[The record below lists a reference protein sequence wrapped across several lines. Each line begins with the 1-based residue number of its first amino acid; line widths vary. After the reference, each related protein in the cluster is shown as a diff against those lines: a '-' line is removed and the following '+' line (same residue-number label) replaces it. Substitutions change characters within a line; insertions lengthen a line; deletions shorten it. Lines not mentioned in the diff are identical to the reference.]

1 LDVPGSLAILV
12 SLNRQPKLKLW
23 RDVFDSLNDAVV
35 VLSPQLDVLL
45 RNPAAEAVLGS
56 QVNRGMVEALLSR
69 NHWLEGMV
77 RDCLERRQESSCA
90 DATLALAGQDLAVRA
105 EVAPLLN
112 ESGQFKGAVVL
123 LHDLSHQKGMELV
136 AVNGGESE
144 RLLGLS
150 PSGLA
155 HEIKNPLT
163 GIKGAAELLAG
174 LFPSEHRAQQYC
186 GLIMEG
192 VSRITDLIEQVLSV
206 SGPQRL
212 KNEPLNIHLV
222 LHRALGMAGL
232 FPPGA
237 SAIRV
242 EQVFDPSLPEVS
254 GDAAALEGVFL
265 NLFRNAIEAIGPS
278 AGMIRLR
285 TRMESEFRLRMGR
298 EQRRFLRVEV
308 SDSGPGMT
316 PEQEAQLFTPFFTT
330 KPAGSGL
337 GLVLSQRIISL
348 HRGKLWAER
357 SDEKGLT
364 GMTFKVTLP
373 LADGTQAKHGE
384 SGIA

>member
-1 LDVPGSLAILV
+1 MA
-12 SLNRQPKLKLW
+12 LNRQPKLKLW
-23 RDVFDSLNDAVV
+23 RDVLDSLNDAVV
-35 VLSPQLDVLL
+35 VLSPHLDIALK
-45 RNPAAEAVLGS
+45 NPAAEALLGS
-56 QVNRGMVEALLSR
+56 QVNRGLVEALLGR
-69 NHWLEGMV
+69 NPWLEGMV

-90 DATLALAGQDLAVRA
+90 DAKLALAGQDLAVRA

-112 ESGQFKGAVVL
+112 EAGQFKGAVVL
-123 LHDLSHQKGMELV
+123 LHDLSHQRGVEL
-136 AVNGGESE
+136 AVNGADGE

-163 GIKGAAELLAG
+163 GIKGAAELLSG

-186 GLIMEG
+186 GLIVDG
-192 VSRITDLIEQVLSV
+192 VSRIAELVEQVLSV

-212 KNEPLNIHLV
+212 KKEPVNIHMV

-232 FPPGA
+232 FPPGDG
-237 SAIRV
+237 AIKV
-242 EQVFDPSLPEVS
+242 EQIFDPSLPEVL
-254 GDAAALEGVFL
+254 GDTAALERVFL
-265 NLFRNAIEAIGPS
+265 NLFRNASDAIGPA
-278 AGMIRLR
+278 AGIIRLR
-285 TRMESEFRLRMGR
+285 TRMESQFRLRMGR

-316 PEQEAQLFTPFFTT
+316 PDQQAQLFTPFFTT
-330 KPAGSGL
+330 KPNGSGL
-337 GLVLSQRIISL
+337 GLVLSQRIIAL
-348 HRGKLWAER
+348 HEGKLWAEH
-357 SDEKGLT
+357 SEEVGLT

-373 LADGTQAKHGE
+373 LTVGSQAKYGE

>member
-1 LDVPGSLAILV
+1 M

-35 VLSPQLDVLL
+35 VLSPHLDILL
-45 RNPAAEAVLGS
+45 KNSAAEAVLGS

-69 NHWLEGMV
+69 NQWLEGMV

-90 DATLALAGQDLAVRA
+90 DANLALAGQDLVVRA

-144 RLLGLS
+144 RMLGLS

-206 SGPQRL
+206 SGPKRL
-212 KNEPLNIHLV
+212 KKAPVNIHMV

-232 FPPGA
+232 FPPVDG
-237 SAIRV
+237 AIRV
-242 EQVFDPSLPEVS
+242 EQFFDPSLPEVL

-285 TRMESEFRLRMGR
+285 TRMESQFRLRMGR

-308 SDSGPGMT
+308 SDSGPGIT

-357 SDEKGLT
+357 SDEQGLT

>member
-1 LDVPGSLAILV
+1 M
-12 SLNRQPKLKLW
+12 
-23 RDVFDSLNDAVV
+23 
-35 VLSPQLDVLL
+35 VLSPHLDIVLK
-45 RNPAAEAVLGS
+45 NPAAEALLGS
-56 QVNRGMVEALLSR
+56 QVNRGLVEALLGR
-69 NHWLEGMV
+69 NPWLERMV

-90 DATLALAGQDLAVRA
+90 DAKLALAGQDLAVRA

-112 ESGQFKGAVVL
+112 EAGRLKGAVIL
-123 LHDLSHQKGMELV
+123 LHDLSHQRGVELV
-136 AVNGGESE
+136 VNGADGE
-144 RLLGLS
+144 RLIGLS

-163 GIKGAAELLAG
+163 GIKGAAELLSG

-186 GLIMEG
+186 GLIMDG
-192 VSRITDLIEQVLSV
+192 VSRIAELVEQVLSV

-212 KNEPLNIHLV
+212 KKDAVNIHMV

-237 SAIRV
+237 GAIKV
-242 EQVFDPSLPEVS
+242 EQIFDPSLPEVL
-254 GDAAALEGVFL
+254 GDAAALERVFL
-265 NLFRNAIEAIGPS
+265 NLFRNAIDAIGPGPG
-278 AGMIRLR
+278 AIRLR
-285 TRMESEFRLRMGR
+285 TRMESQFRLRMGR

-316 PEQEAQLFTPFFTT
+316 PDQQAQLFTPFFTT
-330 KPAGSGL
+330 KPNGSGL
-337 GLVLSQRIISL
+337 GLVLSQRIIAL
-348 HRGKLWAER
+348 HDGKLWAER
-357 SDEKGLT
+357 SEEPGLT

-373 LADGTQAKHGE
+373 LVVASQAKYGE

>member
-1 LDVPGSLAILV
+1 LL
-12 SLNRQPKLKLW
+12 LNRQPKLKLW
-23 RDVFDSLNDAVV
+23 RDVFDSLNDAVL
-35 VLSPQLDVLL
+35 VLSPLFDVVLK
-45 RNPAAEAVLGS
+45 NPAAEALLGT

-69 NHWLEGMV
+69 NQWLEGMV

-144 RLLGLS
+144 RVLGLS

-212 KNEPLNIHLV
+212 KQEPINIHRV
-222 LHRALGMAGL
+222 LHRALGIAGL
-232 FPPGA
+232 FPAGA
-237 SAIRV
+237 SGIRLD
-242 EQVFDPSLPEVS
+242 QVFDPSLPEVL

-278 AGMIRLR
+278 SGTIRLR

-308 SDSGPGMT
+308 SDSGPGMS

-330 KPAGSGL
+330 KPTGSGL
-337 GLVLSQRIISL
+337 GLVLSQRIITL

-357 SDEKGLT
+357 SDETGMT

-373 LADGTQAKHGE
+373 LADGSQAKHGE

>member
-1 LDVPGSLAILV
+1 LDTPATPAILV

-23 RDVFDSLNDAVV
+23 RDVFDSLNDAVL
-35 VLSPQLDVLL
+35 VLSPQFGIVLK
-45 RNPAAEAVLGS
+45 NPAAEALLGT

-69 NHWLEGMV
+69 NQWLEGMV

-136 AVNGGESE
+136 AVNGGEGE
-144 RLLGLS
+144 RVLGLS

-212 KNEPLNIHLV
+212 KKAPINIHLV

-237 SAIRV
+237 STIRV
-242 EQVFDPSLPEVS
+242 DQIFDPSLPEVL

-265 NLFRNAIEAIGPS
+265 NLFRNAIEAIGPAS
-278 AGMIRLR
+278 GTIRLR
-285 TRMESEFRLRMGR
+285 TRIESEFRLRMGR

-308 SDSGPGMT
+308 SDSGPGMA
-316 PEQEAQLFTPFFTT
+316 PETEAQLFTPFFTT

-337 GLVLSQRIISL
+337 GLVLSQRIIAL
-348 HRGKLWAER
+348 HQGKLWAER
-357 SDEKGLT
+357 SEETGLT

-373 LADGTQAKHGE
+373 LADSNQAKHGE